1 MSSKGFPIM
10 TYPDRTKARQGGS
23 DPQAVWID
31 YETQNRHYG
40 LSDCPGHADYVN
52 TMILGATQ
60 MDVAILVVSAPDG
73 PMPQTKEH
81 VIIAKQLGIPN
92 IVVFLNK
99 CDQLSDDEMLELV
112 EQEVREVLT
121 MYGFDG
127 GSAPFVHGSGKSAL
141 EGPDPAGVYTNAVI
155 KLMEVCDSMTIP
167 NREVG
172 KPFMLPINAVY
183 DIAGVGTVVAGIIK
197 QGTINVSEGLAVS
210 GYGQSKTKTSDG
222 LQMFKKTVATGMA
235 GDKVGVLLSGL
246 KKADIKRGQVLCKPG
261 MVHSVKNFEVEVYI
275 LTQAE
280 GGRHKPFCSGYS
292 PQFHFNNIAITG
304 SVKIPSGWEQVMPG
318 DRTTL
323 EVELTAP
330 VPIEAGLGII
340 MRDNS
345 RTIGT
350 GTVTK
355 ITTSVEILTAMED
368 IGSSKGSSK
377 GKMSKSD
384 IIFANCRGRVYP
396 LIDQEVFGSV
406 ASDDMQVLKFKTNNP
421 AAGPNPTMQKGH
433 YLCPV
438 VIDDCNKACLPS
450 GYVATAKPW
459 YYMCCIHRWWPFAD
473 LKQQDKTPL
482 DGAVDAS
489 PLLITYAGR
498 GIGGCDND
506 Y

>member
-1 MSSKGFPIM
+1 MSGKGFPTM
-10 TYPDRTKARQGGS
+10 KARQGGK
-23 DPQAVWID
+23 DPKAVWID

-40 LSDCPGHADYVN
+40 LSDCPGHADYVDN
-52 TMILGATQ
+52 MILGATQ
-60 MDVAILVVSAPDG
+60 KDVAILVVSAPDG

-81 VIIAKQLGIPN
+81 IIIAKQLGIPN

-99 CDQLSDDEMLELV
+99 CDQEQDDELLELV
-112 EQEVREVLT
+112 EEEVRGMLT

-127 GSAPFVHGSGKSAL
+127 GSTPFVRGSGLGAL
-141 EGPDPAGVYTNAVI
+141 EGPDPTGVFTNAVI

-172 KPFMLPINAVY
+172 TPFMLPINAVY
-183 DIAGVGTVVAGIIK
+183 DIAGVGTVVTGIIK
-197 QGTINVSEGLAVS
+197 QGTINVGEGLAVS
-210 GYGQSKTKTSDG
+210 GYGQSKTTTIDG
-222 LQMFKKTVATGMA
+222 LQMFKKTVATGMT
-235 GDKVGVLLSGL
+235 GDAVGVLLSGL

-261 MVHSVKNFEVEVYI
+261 MVHVVKKFEVEVYI
-275 LTQAE
+275 LTQEE
-280 GGRHKPFCSGYS
+280 GGQHKPLSSGRRAKFY
-292 PQFHFNNIAITG
+292 FNNIGITG
-304 SVKIPSGWEQVMPG
+304 YVKIPSGCEMVMPG

-323 EVELTAP
+323 EVQLIAP

-340 MRDNS
+340 MRDGG
-345 RTIGT
+345 TIGT

-355 ITTSVEILTAMED
+355 ITTDVD

-377 GKMSKSD
+377 G
-384 IIFANCRGRVYP
+384 RG
-396 LIDQEVFGSV
+396 QVFGSV

-438 VIDDCNKACLPS
+438 VIDDCSKACLPS

-459 YYMCCIHRWWPFAD
+459 YYVCCIHRWWPFAD
-473 LKQQDKTPL
+473 LKQHDK

-506 Y
+506 N